1 MSVSSADFYAKAGRQ
16 LVYLGLGNVTLAP
29 MLMLLLAAGASC
41 CGVMGVKRA
50 NVPYFIDP
58 LPRKARLR
66 VVAVVL
72 AAVALATCF
81 LPAVSF
87 TFYKAGGSNTVSTAE
102 ITGIEAL
109 TFSVPD
115 DVAHPKDKKGK
126 TMYVEEPTKE
136 GVLSSTAVEST
147 MDGIAHLNSVCTWA
161 MLVLAAAGIVM
172 LLAHRPRKPIIVL
185 FCLAALVRAV
195 QWLLLT
201 LQMPSAIGECAG
213 TMYLYLS
220 IPLLLFA
227 GFFSAFVHLEELP
240 KKYRL
245 FLMLLPFLVSVFLF
259 SYLPL
264 AGWRY
269 AFYNYKF
276 GLPWSQQ
283 EFVGFKWF
291 KEMFTNSG
299 HFTNIVRVMK
309 NTLGMSLLG
318 LAFSWLPM
326 FFAIFLNEINNAR
339 FKKFVQIFTTLPN
352 FISWALVFSFAMAM
366 FSMETGIFS
375 KFMLAIGAI
384 DQPVAWL
391 NSGDHIW
398 LKMWA
403 WSLWKGLGW
412 NSIMYL
418 AAIAGIDQEM
428 YEAARVDGA
437 NRWHLIRH
445 ITIPS
450 LLPTFFVLLLLSIS
464 NIINNGMEQYLVFQ
478 NAMNKAT
485 IEVLDLYVYNITIAS
500 GGTTM
505 YSFGTAIGILKTI
518 ISVVLLFTA
527 NFASKKRRGES
538 IV

>member
-1 MSVSSADFYAKAGRQ
+1 M
-16 LVYLGLGNVTLAP
+16 
-29 MLMLLLAAGASC
+29 
-41 CGVMGVKRA
+41 
-50 NVPYFIDP
+50 
-58 LPRKARLR
+58 
-66 VVAVVL
+66 
-72 AAVALATCF
+72 
-81 LPAVSF
+81 
-87 TFYKAGGSNTVSTAE
+87 
-102 ITGIEAL
+102 
-109 TFSVPD
+109 
-115 DVAHPKDKKGK
+115 
-126 TMYVEEPTKE
+126 
-136 GVLSSTAVEST
+136 LSSGAVESS
-147 MDGIAHLNSVCTWA
+147 MGNIAAANSVCTW
-161 MLVLAAAGIVM
+161 LT
-172 LLAHRPRKPIIVL
+172 
-185 FCLAALVRAV
+185 
-195 QWLLLT
+195 LLLT
-201 LQMPSAIGECAG
+201 LAGILMLLTNKQQKTIMCCFGAGFLCRGIQWLLITVQMSSTIGESSG
-213 TMYLYLS
+213 SVSLYLS
-220 IPLLLFA
+220 LPLLLFA
-227 GFFSAFVHLEELP
+227 AFFSAFVHLDQIP

-245 FLMLLPFLVSVFLF
+245 FLMMLPFLVSVFLF

-276 GLPWSQQ
+276 GKPWSQQ

-291 KEMFTNSG
+291 AEMFTNSG
-299 HFTNIVRVMK
+299 HFANIVRVMK

-326 FFAIFLNEINNAR
+326 FFAIFLNEINSVR
-339 FKKFVQIFTTLPN
+339 FRKFVQIFTTLPN

-375 KFMLAIGAI
+375 KFMMAIGAI

-403 WSLWKGLGW
+403 WGTWKGLGW
-412 NSIMYL
+412 SSIMYL

-428 YEAARVDGA
+428 YEAAKVDGA
-437 NRWHLIRH
+437 NRWNVIRH
-445 ITIPS
+445 ITLPS

-478 NAMNKAT
+478 NAMNKST

-518 ISVVLLFTA
+518 VSVTLLFTA
-527 NFASKKRRGES
+527 NFASKKLRGES